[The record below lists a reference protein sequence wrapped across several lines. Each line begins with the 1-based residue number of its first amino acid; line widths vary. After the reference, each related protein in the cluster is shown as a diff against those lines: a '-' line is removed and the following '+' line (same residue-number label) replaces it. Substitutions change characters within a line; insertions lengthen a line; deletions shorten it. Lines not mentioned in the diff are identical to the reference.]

1 MKSISEILQ
10 ETSTLTTVQG
20 KAEHLRKHGSG
31 PLATVLKYALDPR
44 IEWVLPEGTPPY
56 KPMEA
61 LDQQARLHQEARRLY
76 LFVKGGNDNINP
88 MRREQLFIQLLE
100 SVDPED
106 AKLLCSIKDKKI
118 PYKGISAKVVAEA
131 FPGIFN

>member
-10 ETSTLTTVQG
+10 ETSTLTSVKA
-20 KAEHLRKHGSG
+20 KAEHLRKHGSQ
-31 PLATVLKYALDPR
+31 PLKTVLQFALDPR
-44 IEWVLPEGTPPY
+44 IQWVLPEGCPPY

-76 LFVKGGNDNINP
+76 LFVKGGNDNLNQV
-88 MRREQLFIQLLE
+88 RRETLFIQLLE

-106 AKLLCSIKDKKI
+106 AKLLCAIKEKKI
-118 PYKGISAKVVAEA
+118 PYKGISTKVVDEA